1 MFTFFFMM
9 LGITGALGE
18 PETQEECEMLLGN
31 AVSFCQIEGP
41 GRPCY
46 SDTHRCDGWSFCADG
61 RDEDNCD
68 CDDNDNAN
76 VCDIQCPENWVQCPG
91 RNQCIPVSMFCDGI
105 INCGESFT
113 ADDERISGPPEGS
126 EETDELCKCEDTS
139 TDCTPLICPSHMTK
153 CPGRNQ
159 CISILSNCDGR
170 INCGESF
177 TADDERISGPQEGS
191 EETDELCKCED
202 TSTDCTPMI
211 CPSHTTKC
219 PGRNQCLD
227 FFHLCDNG
235 TKKDCVSE
243 PNTVPWDE
251 RDCECSDAASC
262 ATHTC
267 IPGTIQSL
275 GRKQCIS
282 QHWLCDGIEDCVHTS
297 SYTDPSG
304 VTIIPSSE
312 TLAFDEEGCSTL
324 LIRAPSPAPAPG
336 GSSGGSSS
344 TDSDD
349 SSSTTTAGYVIG
361 GLAALGA
368 VGAVVYVAKK
378 GEIKFSGSEDTRE
391 LIMR

>member
-139 TDCTPLICPSHMTK
+139 TDCTPLICPSH
-153 CPGRNQ
+153 
-159 CISILSNCDGR
+159 
-170 INCGESF
+170 
-177 TADDERISGPQEGS
+177 
-191 EETDELCKCED
+191 
-202 TSTDCTPMI
+202 
-211 CPSHTTKC
+211 TTKC

-267 IPGTIQSL
+267 IPGTIQCL

>member
-1 MFTFFFMM
+1 
-9 LGITGALGE
+9 
-18 PETQEECEMLLGN
+18 
-31 AVSFCQIEGP
+31 
-41 GRPCY
+41 
-46 SDTHRCDGWSFCADG
+46 
-61 RDEDNCD
+61 
-68 CDDNDNAN
+68 
-76 VCDIQCPENWVQCPG
+76 
-91 RNQCIPVSMFCDGI
+91 
-105 INCGESFT
+105 
-113 ADDERISGPPEGS
+113 
-126 EETDELCKCEDTS
+126 
-139 TDCTPLICPSHMTK
+139 MTK

-202 TSTDCTPMI
+202 TSTDCTPLI

-267 IPGTIQSL
+267 IPGTIQCL